1 MSSRLQ
7 ERDKIL
13 SEIER
18 LKTQSKQLMEQAKQ
32 LEDELYRQTA
42 KGIPSVSR
50 EAEKL
55 LSILEVYEMHY
66 PDFKAIAKILEA
78 KEDPTLPKTPEECK
92 VYLKELKRNLSY
104 RIYGRYRRLSILS
117 ESDLEEVY
125 AKLRKIFE
133 KNPEKIVWI
142 STRVE
147 EDRLRVSPLIKKMY
161 NLKENDRLVV
171 WTKENPVYIAF
182 RWDVIWPYVYEDD
195 EEKFEELMEGD
206 VILMNPD
213 PFRTIFKED
222 IIEEEDRVVRNF
234 YLRPVYVGEEERE
247 ITKLL
252 LDLDIY
258 MPYDDPYVIS
268 PISYNW
274 YAQKLLDLLKKK
286 DEETLR
292 EIVEKS
298 KMAGLR
304 KMSYIIP
311 KIAVDIKE
319 GKVYKSEEKH
329 FEMSE
334 DAYTPESYGFL
345 YRCFSE
351 ASPEVAQELK
361 KFLQPKS

>member
-1 MSSRLQ
+1 MH

-55 LSILEVYEMHY
+55 LSILEVYETHY

-92 VYLKELKRNLSY
+92 VYLKELKKNLSY

-117 ESDLEEVY
+117 ESDLQEVY

-147 EDRLRVSPLIKKMY
+147 EDCLRVSPLIKKMY
-161 NLKENDRLVV
+161 NLSEDDRLVV

-182 RWDVIWPYVYEDD
+182 NWSLMLPDYYERYNR
-195 EEKFEELMEGD
+195 EKFEEIMEGD
-206 VILMNPD
+206 VILMSPD
-213 PFRTIFKED
+213 SFRVIFQEEPED
-222 IIEEEDRVVRNF
+222 ERVIKNF
-234 YLRPVYVGEEERE
+234 YLRPIYVSKEEKE

-252 LDLDIY
+252 FDLDVYIC
-258 MPYDDPYVIS
+258 YDDPYVI
-268 PISYNW
+268 PEMVYED
-274 YAQKLLDLLKKK
+274 YAKKLLDLLKNK
-286 DEETLR
+286 DEKTLR

-311 KIAVDIKE
+311 KLAVDILD
-319 GKVYKSEEKH
+319 GKVYKSEKKV

-334 DAYTPESYGFL
+334 DAYSPESYGFL
-345 YRCFSE
+345 YCCFYYATQKLSE
-351 ASPEVAQELK
+351 ELK
-361 KFLQPKS
+361 SFLKAKD

>member
-1 MSSRLQ
+1 VSSRLH
-7 ERDKIL
+7 ERDKIV

-18 LKTQSKQLMEQAKQ
+18 LKTQSRQLMEQAKQ
-32 LEDELYRQTA
+32 LEDELYRYTA

-55 LSILEVYEMHY
+55 LSILEVYETHY

-125 AKLRKIFE
+125 VKLRKIFE
-133 KNPEKIVWI
+133 KNPEKIIWI
-142 STRVE
+142 STETE
-147 EDRLRVSPLIKKMY
+147 EDYITVTPLIKKMY
-161 NLKENDRLVV
+161 NLSEDDRLVV

-182 RWDVIWPYVYEDD
+182 SWSLMLPDYYERYNR
-195 EEKFEELMEGD
+195 EKFEEIMEGD
-206 VILMNPD
+206 VIFMNPD
-213 PFRTIFKED
+213 SFRAIFKEEP
-222 IIEEEDRVVRNF
+222 EEKRVVKNF
-234 YLRPVYVGEEERE
+234 YLRPIYVSGEKKE

-252 LDLDIY
+252 FDLDVYIY
-258 MPYDDPYVIS
+258 YDDPYII
-268 PISYNW
+268 PEGIYED
-274 YAQKLLDLLKKK
+274 YAKKLLELLKNK

-292 EIVEKS
+292 EMVDKS

-311 KIAVDIKE
+311 KLAVDIKE

-334 DAYTPESYGFL
+334 NAYTPESYGFL

-351 ASPEVAQELK
+351 ASPKVAQELK